1 MSSIPLVFEIQM
13 HFLNLPSQLH
23 RLVDQHMMVGHLM
36 KGMGV
41 DSMSK
46 ELYVLMNLVHS
57 RVYCLTWRSTPE
69 MT

>member
-1 MSSIPLVFEIQM
+1 
-13 HFLNLPSQLH
+13 
-23 RLVDQHMMVGHLM
+23 MMVGHLM